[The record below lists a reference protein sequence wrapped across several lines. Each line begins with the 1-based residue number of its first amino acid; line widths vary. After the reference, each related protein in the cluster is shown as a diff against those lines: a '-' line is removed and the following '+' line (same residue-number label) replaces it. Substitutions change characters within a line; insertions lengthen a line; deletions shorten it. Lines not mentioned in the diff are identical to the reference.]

1 MSHITADF
9 FSATVVK
16 LVAVHE
22 SIDGEDT
29 TQVVVFVLEKYLNVA
44 A

>member
-1 MSHITADF
+1 MTVTFI
-9 FSATVVK
+9 SATLIK
-16 LVAVHE
+16 LVEIHE

-29 TQVVVFVLEKYLNVA
+29 TQVAVFVLEKYLSVA

>member
-1 MSHITADF
+1 VTAVF
-9 FSATVVK
+9 ISTTVVK
-16 LVAVHE
+16 LVAVHG

-29 TQVVVFVLEKYLNVA
+29 TQVAVFVLEKYLNVA